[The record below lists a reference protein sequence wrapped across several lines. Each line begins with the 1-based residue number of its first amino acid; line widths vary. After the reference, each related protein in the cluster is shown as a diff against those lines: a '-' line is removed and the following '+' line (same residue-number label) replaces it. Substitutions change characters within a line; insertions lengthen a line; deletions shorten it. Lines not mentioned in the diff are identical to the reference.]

1 MIWRLWCQVLGG
13 IRARAKEILGRPF
26 KVALD
31 QKETFGMIRLLLELV
46 LCSDL
51 PSALTVSDTMHSLHF
66 LYLLHSQPCQLAC
79 H

>member
-1 MIWRLWCQVLGG
+1 MIWGLWCQVPGG

-31 QKETFGMIRLLLELV
+31 QKETFGKIRLFLELV
-46 LCSDL
+46 LCSAL
-51 PSALTVSDTMHSLHF
+51 PSTLTVSDTTYSLHF